1 MYDLVLSPESFTN
14 PKLSAPAI
22 TIALTANVVLQ
33 SVTVTPNNLAITL
46 RLCHNI

>member
-1 MYDLVLSPESFTN
+1 MYDLVLSTESFTN

-22 TIALTANVVLQ
+22 TIANVVLQ